1 MNRNEWLQQS
11 LTRYLDRRSM
21 PQGLKDKPQAQRDEM
36 AALARALIKLAPLT
50 GYQDWCADF
59 IDRLAMDAQ
68 TRAWPT
74 QSEMQAAAKALRKSA
89 IQPFSEESRV
99 QIDPLK
105 MAANRIRQGEAV
117 GAGYLWGALCIQMQD
132 QEGITDA
139 QLAPYRS
146 ALFFAD
152 KNIVDESAALERE
165 AGRKAQHE
173 IAKQRIWKGERGQ
186 RQVPDVHLEKM

>member
-1 MNRNEWLQQS
+1 MDRNEWLTQS
-11 LTRYLDRRSM
+11 LSRYLDRRSM
-21 PQGLKDKPQAQRDEM
+21 PQGFKDKPQAQRDEM

-74 QSEMQAAAKALRKSA
+74 QGEMQAAAKALRKSA
-89 IQPFSEESRV
+89 IQPFNSEGAAK
-99 QIDPLK
+99 IDPLK
-105 MAANRIRQGEAV
+105 VAADRIRNGDAV
-117 GAGYLWGALCIQMQD
+117 GDEYLFGRCCVEMQD

-152 KNIVDESAALERE
+152 KAIVDESVALERE
-165 AGRKAQHE
+165 ARRKAWHE
-173 IAKQRIWKGERGQ
+173 VARQRTWRDN
-186 RQVPDVHLEKM
+186 RDVRPVPAVEVQKF

>member
-1 MNRNEWLQQS
+1 MDRNEWLTQS

-89 IQPFSEESRV
+89 IQPFDSEGSTK
-99 QIDPLK
+99 IDPRK
-105 MAANRIRQGEAV
+105 IAANRIRSGDAV
-117 GAGYLWGALCIQMQD
+117 GDEYLWGRCCVEMQD

-152 KNIVDESAALERE
+152 KAMVGEDAALERE
-165 AGRKAQHE
+165 AHRKALHQV
-173 IAKQRIWKGERGQ
+173 AKQRTWQGDRSN
-186 RQVPDVHLEKM
+186 RQVPDVHVEKM